1 MMQGTVAMQP
11 YTIMHVQFRI
21 NHIIHVSYA
30 QHFYMCDACT
40 FQALT
45 IGVRWYLV
53 CENQW
58 YAIVSTPPLSQTA
71 ANSTI
76 PMGGTQP
83 TQRVQDGGQLT
94 KRPTRRVH
102 RDIPTSY
109 WRSTS
114 SGRVWG
120 YGYASKSTDPQTS
133 ACTANEHN
141 RTGRRRT
148 TSGTQACPH
157 YRVAHVPSP
166 TLPTIMWAG
175 INARAPTHLHTNIT
189 SDSQTHTTAHTSIAC
204 GSTKKTRSEGVGV
217 WAGKATSPCCRRVWK
232 AAHSCRTPGSRLPL
246 PSAK

>member
-1 MMQGTVAMQP
+1 MCSIFTCV
-11 YTIMHVQFRI
+11 THV
-21 NHIIHVSYA
+21 
-30 QHFYMCDACT
+30 HFKHSPPECVGIWCVGFNVTQLY
-40 FQALT
+40 
-45 IGVRWYLV
+45 RP
-53 CENQW
+53 
-58 YAIVSTPPLSQTA
+58 PPLSRTA

-102 RDIPTSY
+102 RDIPTSD
-109 WRSTS
+109 WRSPS

-157 YRVAHVPSP
+157 YCVAHVPSP
-166 TLPTIMWAG
+166 TLPTIMWLCV
-175 INARAPTHLHTNIT
+175 NARASTHLHTNMP
-189 SDSQTHTTAHTSIAC
+189 SDSQTHTTAHVSIAC
-204 GSTKKTRSEGVGV
+204 GSTKKNTERGGRGVGGEGDQPLLSEGLEG
-217 WAGKATSPCCRRVWK
+217 GP
-232 AAHSCRTPGSRLPL
+232 
-246 PSAK
+246 